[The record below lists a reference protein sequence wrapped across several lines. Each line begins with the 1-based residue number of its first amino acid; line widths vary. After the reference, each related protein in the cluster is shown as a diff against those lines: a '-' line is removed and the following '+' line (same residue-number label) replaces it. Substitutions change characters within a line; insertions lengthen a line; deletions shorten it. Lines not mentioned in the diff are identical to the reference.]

1 MKVSFFSVHFQI
13 YLLDN
18 PHLEA
23 AQYTYILLK
32 ILQKGQ
38 AILYLSYTDF
48 YLWCLVCVHAC
59 AQWCLTLC
67 HPMDY
72 SPPGSSVHGISQ
84 KEYWSR
90 LPFPP
95 PGNLPD
101 SEIKPTCPVPLT
113 LAGTFFTIALF
124 GKPQSGLY
132 PWSTWWT
139 LIYPTRSNYVSPLV
153 ILPMDKI
160 DDYLLEFPV
169 FVPPHLVQA
178 SFFFF
183 N

>member
-1 MKVSFFSVHFQI
+1 MKVSFFSVHLQI
-13 YLLDN
+13 HLLDS

-23 AQYTYILLK
+23 APIHIYTTK
-32 ILQKGQ
+32 NSPKGT
-38 AILYLSYTDF
+38 AILYLSYTVF

-59 AQWCLTLC
+59 AQSCLTLC

-72 SPPGSSVHGISQ
+72 SPPGSSVRGISQ
-84 KEYWSR
+84 QEYWSR
-90 LPFPP
+90 LSFPP

-101 SEIKPTCPVPLT
+101 PEIKPTCPAPLT
-113 LAGTFFTIALF
+113 LTGSFFTIVLF

-139 LIYPTRSNYVSPLV
+139 LIYPTRSSYVNPLV

-183 N
+183 H